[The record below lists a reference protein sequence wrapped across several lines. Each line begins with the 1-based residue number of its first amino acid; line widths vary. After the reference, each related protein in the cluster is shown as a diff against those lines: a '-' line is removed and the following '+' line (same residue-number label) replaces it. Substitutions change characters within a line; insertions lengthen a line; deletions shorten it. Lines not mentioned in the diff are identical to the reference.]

1 MWKILRHQ
9 RALASDTCQCP
20 VIHFIFKR
28 PTLNSFSQLVL
39 LYHMLH
45 RDFPREGFWTPH
57 PPSKVCKTQKCA
69 KLNVCKT
76 KSVQNSNVCKT
87 HLHSARIV

>member
-39 LYHMLH
+39 LYYMLH
-45 RDFPREGFWTPH
+45 
-57 PPSKVCKTQKCA
+57 Q
-69 KLNVCKT
+69 LN
-76 KSVQNSNVCKT
+76 SE
-87 HLHSARIV
+87 LMLE